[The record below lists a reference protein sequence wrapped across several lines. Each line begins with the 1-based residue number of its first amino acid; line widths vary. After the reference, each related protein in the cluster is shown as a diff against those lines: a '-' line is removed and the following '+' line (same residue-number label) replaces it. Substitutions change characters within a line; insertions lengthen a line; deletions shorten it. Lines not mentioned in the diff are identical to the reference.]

1 MKKHTPIYLQ
11 LLTRPLLSGSIRV
24 LPAVLAAGCFGLI
37 ACPAQA
43 QEMKLDIGVRP
54 TVVDKTILWSG
65 KLKTPGAGGHGKIY
79 GIVSVQEI
87 KSEEKLLRPVDEGA
101 LVSHLLQALD
111 ANGFHEFVQGQKPEI
126 LLTVG
131 YGRGH
136 VHNPYIHDTSELPG
150 GSPPP
155 PSPGTAGHGP
165 QGADAPTV
173 SITGAFA
180 LQLVDEKTPGWQA
193 GLQKAEFEK
202 LYIQI
207 TAWQYPAQS
216 KAKPVMLWKSV
227 IVVDDPD
234 HVDLNDVAAKMLDA
248 GAPYFDK
255 EVREPEVNVY
265 KPMPE
270 GHVNV
275 GTPKVVEPKSK

>member
-1 MKKHTPIYLQ
+1 M
-11 LLTRPLLSGSIRV
+11 LT
-24 LPAVLAAGCFGLI
+24 AGCFGLI
-37 ACPAQA
+37 ARPAHA

-65 KLKTPGAGGHGKIY
+65 KSKTPGEGGHGKIY

-87 KSEEKLLRPVDEGA
+87 KSEEKLIKPIDEGA

-111 ANGFHEFVQGQKPEI
+111 ANGFHEFVPGQKPEI

-155 PSPGTAGHGP
+155 PSPGTSGHGP
-165 QGADAPTV
+165 SGADAPTV

-180 LQLVDEKTPGWQA
+180 TQLLDEKTPGWQA

-202 LYIQI
+202 LYIQV
-207 TAWQYPAQS
+207 TAWQYPAKS
-216 KAKPVMLWKSV
+216 NDKPVMLWKSV

-234 HVDLNDVAAKMLDA
+234 HVDLNEVAEKMLDA

-255 EVREPEVNVY
+255 EVREPEVNIY

-270 GHVNV
+270 GHVRV
-275 GTPKVVEPKSK
+275 GTPQVVEPKSK